1 MYMGVRG
8 VTGREPASNDGPMA
22 TVARIFAR
30 VRGET
35 AFAALHAE
43 LAPFGFRRFTIG
55 TFGDDPS
62 SPIRYRYHADLDDPN
77 PGPLDA
83 NTLAFALTSA
93 QPQLFAGVL
102 QSQSGPR
109 QRATLAAPLY
119 VGGTLRGFCVAQ
131 NDDRFADEA
140 LSLAEFAA
148 VLIGHRIDALQRERA
163 ENAASRARTL
173 LLATSRTL
181 AKEAE
186 LESLFSEFHA
196 HVGRAMDASIFWA
209 GLLTEDGNELE
220 IVYCVEHGR
229 STARGMHIPMTAIG
243 SAVIDS
249 ARHLVFRQPDDWL
262 AYESRNF
269 TDTPDPISAIFAPM
283 KLGSRVIGLLCVQT
297 AKSNAYSDA
306 DVDLF
311 VAVSEQ
317 AAIAVEN
324 AANLRSSMRRAEELS
339 LIVEVA
345 RALTSELDLRGL
357 FAKIKDQVRR
367 VVDAPLFMVALA
379 GEGGTVTLE
388 YLVEGDLE
396 FPPQRFAIAGTIV
409 GRVFDTH
416 APVLVHNVA
425 ERERL
430 SRTAVGE
437 GEVKVQSVAAVP
449 LTVNKEIIG
458 ALAVQSYLADAY
470 GDRDVE
476 LLSAIAEQSA
486 VAVRNA
492 TLYEHA
498 KLRADSDAL
507 TGLPNQQTLL
517 ERLTFEIKRAQRE
530 NGRLALLM
538 LDVDQ
543 FKGINDSYGHRFG
556 DEVLK
561 MVAGSLQAVARGSDV
576 VGRYGGDEFCA
587 ILPGADGDAALA
599 FIERLRADVESRPV
613 TAPGQAPVPVRLS
626 IGFAAYPEQAD
637 TMEELIAEAD
647 SSLYA
652 DKRGERAR
660 HETDD
665 VVVEWQPE
673 PALTQFQSLVEV
685 IANSGR
691 RRKEHLRSMQRLTD
705 KYARAAGYDDA
716 TRDLLMQA
724 AVLVDLGELAIPN
737 RVYAKPG
744 RLDEMEAAL
753 MRTHVRLGCELLSR
767 FDGGS
772 RIADVLIQHHEQLD
786 GGGYPAGLRG
796 GEISELGRVVSVLDS
811 FAAMRSD
818 RPHRRALTQSEAVSE
833 LRRQAG
839 TKYDSAVVERLI
851 SIL

>member
-1 MYMGVRG
+1 MGVRG
-8 VTGREPASNDGPMA
+8 VTGIELAENDGPLLA
-22 TVARIFAR
+22 LARVFAR
-30 VRGET
+30 VRGEA

-62 SPIRYRYHADLDDPN
+62 SPVRYRYHGDVNDLN
-77 PGPLDA
+77 PGPLDST
-83 NTLAFALTSA
+83 TLAFALTSA
-93 QPQLFAGVL
+93 QPQLFAGVV

-109 QRATLAAPLY
+109 QPATLAAPLY

-131 NDDRFADEA
+131 SDGPFADDA
-140 LSLAEFAA
+140 LVLVEFAA
-148 VLIGHRIDALQRERA
+148 VLIGHRLDALQRERA

-181 AKEAE
+181 ASEAD
-186 LESLFSEFHA
+186 LESLFAKFHA

-209 GLLTEDGNELE
+209 ALLTDDGRELE
-220 IVYCVEHGR
+220 IAYCIEHGH
-229 STARGMHIPMTAIG
+229 TIARGMRIPMTAIG
-243 SAVIDS
+243 SAVIES
-249 ARHLVFRQPDDWL
+249 ARHLVFRQSDDWL
-262 AYESRNF
+262 AYESKNF
-269 TDTPDPISAIFAPM
+269 TGTPDPISAIFAPM
-283 KLGSRVIGLLCVQT
+283 KLGNRVIGILCVQT
-297 AKSNAYSDA
+297 AKSDVYSDA

-317 AAIAVEN
+317 AAIAVQN
-324 AANLRSSMRRAEELS
+324 AANLRSSMRRAEELN

-388 YLVEGDLE
+388 YLVEGDHE
-396 FPPQRFAIAGTIV
+396 FPPQRFAVAGTIV

-437 GEVKVQSVAAVP
+437 GEVKVQSVVAVP

-458 ALAVQSYLADAY
+458 ALAVQSYAADAY
-470 GDRDVE
+470 GERDVE
-476 LLSAIAEQSA
+476 LLAAIAEQSA

-517 ERLTFEIKRAQRE
+517 ERLAFEIKRAQRE

-556 DEVLK
+556 DAVLK
-561 MVAGSLQAVARGSDV
+561 MVAGSLRAVARGSDV

-587 ILPGADGDAALA
+587 ILPGADGDAAMA
-599 FIERLRADVESRPV
+599 FIDRLRADVGSRPV
-613 TAPGQAPVPVRLS
+613 TAPGQAPVPVGLS

-660 HETDD
+660 HGSDD
-665 VVVEWQPE
+665 SVEWSPD
-673 PALTQFQSLVEV
+673 PALASFQTLIEI

-691 RRKEHLRSMQRLTD
+691 RRNEHMRAMQRLAGV
-705 KYARAAGYDDA
+705 YAHAAGYDEA
-716 TRDLLMQA
+716 KRDLLMQS
-724 AVLVDLGELAIPN
+724 AVLVDIGELAIPN
-737 RVYAKPG
+737 RLYAKPG
-744 RLDEMEAAL
+744 RLDELETEL
-753 MRTHVRLGCELLSR
+753 LRTHVRHGCDMLRR
-767 FDGGS
+767 FEGGA
-772 RIADVLIQHHEQLD
+772 RVAGVLEDHHEHID
-786 GGGYPAGLRG
+786 GSGYPHGRRDGA
-796 GEISELGRVVSVLDS
+796 ISELGRVVAVLDA
-811 FAAMRSD
+811 FAAMRAD
-818 RPHRRALTQSEAVSE
+818 RPHRRALTNTEAVAE
-833 LRRQAG
+833 LRREAG
-839 TKYDSAVVERLI
+839 SKFDPAVVELLI
-851 SIL
+851 AAL

>member
-1 MYMGVRG
+1 MSVRG
-8 VTGREPASNDGPMA
+8 VTGPEPSDDHGPMLRL
-22 TVARIFAR
+22 ARVFAR
-30 VRGET
+30 VRGES

-43 LAPFGFRRFTIG
+43 LAPLGFRRFTVG

-62 SPIRYRYHADLDDPN
+62 SPVRYRYHGDIDDPN
-77 PGPLDA
+77 PGPLDS

-109 QRATLAAPLY
+109 QRAVLAAPIY
-119 VGGTLRGFCVAQ
+119 VGGSLRGFCVAQ
-131 NDDRFADEA
+131 NNEPFADDA
-140 LSLAEFAA
+140 LILAEFAA
-148 VLIGHRIDALQRERA
+148 VLIGHRLDALQRERA

-181 AKEAE
+181 ASEAD
-186 LESLFSEFHA
+186 LESLFSKFNA

-209 GLLTEDGNELE
+209 ALLTDDGRELE
-220 IVYCVEHGR
+220 IAYCIEHGR
-229 STARGMHIPMTAIG
+229 PIARGMRIPMTAIG
-243 SAVIDS
+243 SAVIES
-249 ARHLVFRQPDDWL
+249 GRHLVFRQPDDWL

-269 TDTPDPISAIFAPM
+269 TDAPDPISAIFAPM
-283 KLGSRVIGLLCVQT
+283 KLGHRVIGILCVQT
-297 AKSNAYSDA
+297 AKANVYSDA

-324 AANLRSSMRRAEELS
+324 AANLRSSRRRSEELN

-388 YLVEGDLE
+388 YLVEGDHE

-458 ALAVQSYLADAY
+458 ALAVQSYAPDAY
-470 GDRDVE
+470 GDRDVG

-492 TLYEHA
+492 RLYEHA

-556 DEVLK
+556 DAVLK
-561 MVAGSLQAVARGSDV
+561 MMAGSLRAVARGSDV

-587 ILPGADGDAALA
+587 ILPGADADAAAA
-599 FIERLRADVESRPV
+599 FIERLRADVASRPV
-613 TAPGQAPVPVRLS
+613 TAPGQAPVPVGLS

-637 TMEELIAEAD
+637 TLEELIAEAD

-660 HETDD
+660 HDADD
-665 VVVEWQPE
+665 AVEWMPD
-673 PALTQFQSLVEV
+673 PVVAKFQSLVEI

-691 RRKEHLRSMQRLTD
+691 RRNEHMRSMQRLAG
-705 KYARAAGYDDA
+705 KYAQAAGYDDA
-716 TRDLLMQA
+716 TRALLTQA
-724 AVLVDLGELAIPN
+724 AVLVDAGELAIPN
-737 RVYAKPG
+737 RLYAKPG
-744 RLDEMEAAL
+744 RLDDLEFAL
-753 MRTHVRLGCELLSR
+753 MRTHVHHGIALLR
-767 FDGGS
+767 GFAGGD
-772 RIADVLIQHHEQLD
+772 RVALVVAQHHERLD
-786 GGGYPAGLRG
+786 GTGYPEGRAGD
-796 GEISELGRVVSVLDS
+796 EICELGRVIAVIDA
-811 FAAMRSD
+811 FAAMRAD
-818 RPHRRALTQSEAVSE
+818 RPHRRALTQSEAIAE
-833 LRRQAG
+833 LRRDAR
-839 TKYDSAVVERLI
+839 TKFDAAVVATFI
-851 SIL
+851 SAL